1 MQRVLLIDGNYFAQ
15 RCLGAENMGE
25 KINNLI
31 TKIEQQNFLVALNNS
46 LINLCNAFKPY
57 VDNVIFT
64 TDNFSWRKEVEPF
77 KPYYVDDKT
86 LIGYKE
92 QRKEK
97 KEESPI
103 DYDNFY
109 KIYRDFV
116 EGLKANM
123 VVFDINGLEGDD
135 NLMLIGN
142 KIKDN
147 KNIEAIVFCTDGD
160 LVQVVK
166 DNVFLL
172 RNIKSKE
179 APFGEFVIN
188 YKKYLQ
194 VFDDHDAKAALL
206 GNTLNT
212 SYYKTLFSMNLFN
225 NSKVVRKLHQGIN
238 IAKPYRTALLKSIC
252 GDKKDNIFS
261 LLSWKSKT
269 GTMNYKLTEN
279 HLEKAMRS
287 HGYELSENA
296 CMQILNN
303 KDLLINLL
311 ITLKTMTK
319 QEISIDV
326 LGDHLKHN
334 LKMNVLSRNNIPEKY
349 LTEFENVWASFE
361 NEILTGKF
369 NYSIFDKV
377 KVNKIDKSTEI
388 LQNSIPDLEDIL
400 NK

>member
-15 RCLGAENMGE
+15 RCLGTENMGDR
-25 KINNLI
+25 INNLI
-31 TKIEQQNFLVALNNS
+31 TKMEQQNFLTALNNS
-46 LINLCNAFKPY
+46 LVNLCTAFKQH

-64 TDNFSWRKEVEPF
+64 TDNFSWRKEIEPF

-103 DYDNFY
+103 NYDNFY
-109 KIYRDFV
+109 SIYRDFV
-116 EGLKANM
+116 ETLKANM
-123 VVFDINGLEGDD
+123 LVFDVAGLEGDD
-135 NLMLIGN
+135 EIMLISN

-166 DNVFLL
+166 DNIFLM
-172 RNIKSKE
+172 RNIKAKE
-179 APFGEFVIN
+179 APCGEFVIT

-212 SYYKTLFSMNLFN
+212 SYYNTLFSMNLFN
-225 NSKVVRKLHQGIN
+225 QSKVVRKLHQGIN
-238 IAKPYRTALLKSIC
+238 IAKPYRTALIKSIC

-269 GTMNYKLTEN
+269 GTLNYKLTEN

-287 HGYELSENA
+287 HGYELTENA
-296 CMQILNN
+296 CLQILNN

-311 ITLKTMTK
+311 VTLKTMTK
-319 QEISIDV
+319 QEVHIET
-326 LGDHLKHN
+326 LGTHLKHN
-334 LKMNVLSRNNIPEKY
+334 LRMNVLSKNNVPEKY
-349 LTEFENVWASFE
+349 LNEFENVWASFE
-361 NEILTGKF
+361 NEILTGKL
-369 NYSIFDKV
+369 NYSFFEKL
-377 KVNKIDKSTEI
+377 KVNKIDNSI
-388 LQNSIPDLEDIL
+388 NVLQNSIPDLEALL
-400 NK
+400 NN